1 MAENREVKS
10 DVFSMLME
18 NKRYAL
24 EVYNGVNGS
33 SYDDP
38 EMVEVTTLKKGISL
52 SIRNDASIIVDMNL
66 NLYEHQSTYSPNMP
80 LRSLIYLVDIIKPY
94 VKDKDIFGRRLVK
107 IPTPKFIVFYNG
119 REQRPA
125 TEVLKL
131 SDSFEKMT
139 NEPQLELT
147 CTVYNINPGYNDD
160 LLEKCKILN
169 EYTLFIERIRY
180 NESNN
185 DDAPIE
191 NAISWCIE
199 HNILKD
205 FLLVRRQE
213 VLKAMTIDM
222 TFERREE
229 LIRRDERA
237 EGFAD
242 GISQGISQGISKGMT
257 MLLIAQVKDNEITI
271 ESAAKRLGI
280 TEEEFEKLLSEK

>member
-18 NKRYAL
+18 DKRYAL

-94 VKDKDIFGRRLVK
+94 VKDKDIFGRKLIK

-119 REQRPA
+119 REKRPA
-125 TEVLKL
+125 IEVLKL
-131 SDSFEKMT
+131 SDSFEKMAD
-139 NEPQLELT
+139 EPQLELM
-147 CTVYNINPGYNDD
+147 CTVYNINPGYNDE
-160 LLEKCKILN
+160 LLNKCKILN
-169 EYTLFIERIRY
+169 EYTLFVERIRY
-180 NESNN
+180 NESV
-185 DDAPIE
+185 DDVAPID
-191 NAISWCIE
+191 NAIDWCIE

-205 FLLVRRQE
+205 FLLARRAE

-237 EGFAD
+237 EGFEE
-242 GISQGISQGISKGMT
+242 GKT
-257 MLLIAQVKDNEITI
+257 MLLLAQVKDGEITT
-271 ESAAKRLGI
+271 ESAARRLGI
-280 TEEEFEKLLSEK
+280 TEEEFKKLLEDN